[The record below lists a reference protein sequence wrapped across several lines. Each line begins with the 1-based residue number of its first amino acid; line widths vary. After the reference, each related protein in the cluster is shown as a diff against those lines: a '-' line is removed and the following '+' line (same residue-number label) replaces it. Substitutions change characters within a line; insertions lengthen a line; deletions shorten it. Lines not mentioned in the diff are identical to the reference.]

1 MKENRLNYS
10 YFCNNINPYSPK
22 IVLKKE
28 KIINNNNS
36 KYGNLNNF
44 KLENVIGKGGFGKVR
59 CNCKY

>member
-1 MKENRLNYS
+1 MKENRLNYL

-22 IVLKKE
+22 LVLKNE
-28 KIINNNNS
+28 KIINNNS
-36 KYGNLNNF
+36 KYGNLNNY